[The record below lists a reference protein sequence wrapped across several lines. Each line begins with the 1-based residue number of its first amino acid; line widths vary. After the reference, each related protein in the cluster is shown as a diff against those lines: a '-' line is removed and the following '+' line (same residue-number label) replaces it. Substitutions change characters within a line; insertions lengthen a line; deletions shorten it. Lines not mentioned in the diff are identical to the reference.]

1 MDKETKMSLYKEAL
15 VRKLEKVKN
24 RLKIIDRYVADEK
37 SKELTLGQW
46 LKIKGLDIRE
56 FFASIGYNS
65 EYDRALSHDSENKFI
80 NSAKDVIFDKSK
92 GHPIIKTEEKSGI
105 DGMVFNEHT
114 QRYYP
119 INDTICYQENL
130 ANQKPILNDVEG
142 INLNEIGDLDI
153 SNSTNKYKMY
163 WLKEALGCE
172 YDNLDGEYEQFEKI
186 PEKKQKRKEDRE
198 KRINQRIIRI
208 RLYGNPF

>member
-37 SKELTLGQW
+37 SKQLTLGQW
-46 LKIKGLDIRE
+46 LKVKGLDIRE

-92 GHPIIKTEEKSGI
+92 GHPVIKTEEKSGI
-105 DGMVFNEHT
+105 DGMIFNEHT

-119 INDTICYQENL
+119 VNDTICSSL
-130 ANQKPILNDVEG
+130 CFSLLCRSLFCIFMLSVS
-142 INLNEIGDLDI
+142 I
-153 SNSTNKYKMY
+153 
-163 WLKEALGCE
+163 
-172 YDNLDGEYEQFEKI
+172 DNLEYRLSFSFKFC
-186 PEKKQKRKEDRE
+186 QKYQYRTLS
-198 KRINQRIIRI
+198 RID
-208 RLYGNPF
+208 